1 VSALARRYVWRDLVR
16 NPRRT
21 LACVVG
27 VTLGIAL
34 FSAVLFFVD
43 GSRAT
48 MTERALA
55 PLALDMQRVLGAP
68 LGGGLRLRER
78 VLAAPAALR
87 AGQAATIA
95 LTLSNRASVP
105 ANEVVIDDE
114 PPQPLTY
121 VHGSTRLDGRPLRDR
136 SGRSPLAQGLARTG
150 MNVGTVG
157 PGETVRVTYAAR
169 ATRAVGA
176 VGGLALRATVS
187 TRENVVPTRAN
198 APPAATLGQLRRVI
212 ARLPGVAAAD
222 ALSFADLPPG
232 SLRSGATTVRDPVR
246 VFAFDARYAR
256 RYPSIRIVAGSLAG
270 GAALLSAEAARRLAA
285 RPGTRVW
292 LRIPGRRAPL
302 AVSVGGVA
310 DLARARPL
318 FYSRKASR
326 LEDFIYVPN
335 SVVVS
340 PQTFRRAVVPAFR
353 AAGAK
358 VGRQVKSLPVS
369 ELDVLVDRSRLATD
383 PGRALAQT
391 QAVARSIDAVA
402 PGRDYLVDNV
412 SNALGVAKADAAV
425 GGRMFLFLGLPGA
438 LLAAFLAAYA
448 GSVLAAAQRREHATL
463 RIRGADRGQL
473 RRMLLLRTLALA
485 GTGSVLGVGL
495 GFLSAM
501 AVLGPHALLSA
512 AAADLAAS
520 AVTGSAIGTA
530 TTALALY
537 VPGRRAL
544 RREIGEE
551 RAELATAAAMPRR
564 RRLAHAAVVA
574 VAAAV
579 ALLAWRSA
587 AFDPPTTSVS
597 AGESVSL
604 PSRLL
609 LGPLVAWVGGVAV
622 AVRCALALASRL
634 RTAPAARFGSPVSGT
649 LVRSIR
655 RRSRALAA
663 PIAGSGLVIAFGM
676 ALALFGATYDG
687 AKAADAMFVVGSDL
701 RVTPS
706 VLSPR
711 PHPPSYGS
719 RLEVGGV
726 AAVTPVVS
734 KLDNAVLIGPDDQDR
749 ATLTAIDPAGF
760 SRVAAPSDAF
770 FAGGTASRSMAALAE
785 HSRALLVNAAAAD
798 ALSIEPGDDVRV
810 LLARGTRR
818 QRLATFRVAGLFT
831 RLPGFPAGTDLV
843 ARLDDYAA
851 ATRTSDVDFFLAR
864 VAGGGDAALARAA
877 AALRAGPGRTDPI
890 DVQTTAT
897 ALDKDQSSLTA
908 LDVHRLVDLDA
919 LYTLLM
925 SAAVIAM
932 FVFGLVLERRR
943 EYVALL
949 AQGMRTAELRALVLG
964 EAALVASCG
973 LACGLLVGTGM
984 AALLVHVL
992 RALFILHPRL
1002 TFPAGDIAVLAVLAG
1017 GATLASA
1024 LAATA
1029 LLRRLKPMELLR
1041 EA

>member
-1 VSALARRYVWRDLVR
+1 VARRYVWRELVR

-21 LACVVG
+21 LACLVG

-34 FSAVLFFVD
+34 FSAVLFLVD

-68 LGGGLRLRER
+68 LGAGLRFEER
-78 VLAAPAALR
+78 VLAAPAKLR
-87 AGQAATIA
+87 AGATATIA
-95 LTLSNRASVP
+95 LTVSNRGAVP
-105 ANEVVIDDE
+105 ANEVVVDDE
-114 PPQPLTY
+114 PPPPLTY
-121 VHGSTRLDGRPLRDR
+121 VHGSTRLNGRALRDHG
-136 SGRSPLAQGLARTG
+136 GRSPLAQGLARTG
-150 MNVGTVG
+150 MNVGTVA

-169 ATRAVGA
+169 AARAVGA
-176 VGGLALRATVS
+176 VARLALRATVS

-198 APPAATLGQLRRVI
+198 APAPATLGRLQRAI
-212 ARLPGVAAAD
+212 ARVPGVSAAD

-232 SLRSGATTVRDPVR
+232 SLRCGRTTVGGPVR

-256 RYPSIRIVAGSLAG
+256 HYPSIRIVEGSLAPG
-270 GAALLSAEAARRLAA
+270 SALLSAEAARRLAA
-285 RPGTRVW
+285 RPGTRVS

-302 AVSVGGVA
+302 SVSVGGVA
-310 DLARARPL
+310 DLAQAKPL

-326 LEDFIYVPN
+326 LEDFIYVPD

-340 PQTFRRAVVPAFR
+340 PQTFRRIVVPAFR
-353 AAGAK
+353 AASAK
-358 VGRQVKSLPVS
+358 VGRQLKSLPVS
-369 ELDVLVDRSRLATD
+369 EVDVLVDRARLATD

-391 QAVARSIDAVA
+391 QAVARSIGALA
-402 PGRDYLVDNV
+402 PGRDYLVDSI
-412 SNALGVAKADAAV
+412 SNALGVARADAAV
-425 GGRMFLFLGLPGA
+425 GRRMFLFLGLPGA

-448 GSVLAAAQRREHATL
+448 GAVLAAAQRREHATL
-463 RIRGADRGQL
+463 RIRGADRGHL

-501 AVLGPHALLSA
+501 AVMGPHALLSA

-520 AVTGSAIGTA
+520 ALTAAAIGA
-530 TTALALY
+530 VATALALY

-544 RREIGEE
+544 GREIGEE
-551 RAELATAAAMPRR
+551 RVEPAAAGATTRR
-564 RRLAHAAVVA
+564 RPLAAAAA
-574 VAAAV
+574 VAAAAVV
-579 ALLAWRSA
+579 ALLAWRAA
-587 AFDPPTTSVS
+587 AFHPPSTSVS

-609 LGPLVAWVGGVAV
+609 LGPLVAWLGGVAV
-622 AVRCALALASRL
+622 AVRGVVALASRL
-634 RTAPAARFGSPVSGT
+634 RLAPAARFGSPVSGT
-649 LVRSIR
+649 LARSIR
-655 RRSRALAA
+655 RRSRSLAT
-663 PIAGSGLVIAFGM
+663 PIAGGGLVVAFGM
-676 ALALFGATYDG
+676 ALAMFGATYDR

-711 PHPPSYGS
+711 PHPPSYAS
-719 RLEVGGV
+719 TLEVAGV
-726 AAVTPVVS
+726 EAVTPVVS

-749 ATLTAIDPAGF
+749 ATLTAVDPAGF
-760 SRVAAPSDAF
+760 SRVAALSDAF
-770 FAGGTASRSMAALAE
+770 FAGGSAARSMAALGARP
-785 HSRALLVNAAAAD
+785 RALLVNATAAD
-798 ALSIEPGDDVRV
+798 ALSIEPGRDVRV

-818 QRLATFRVAGLFT
+818 QTLATFHVAGLFT

-843 ARLDDYAA
+843 ASLDDYAA
-851 ATRTSDVDFFLAR
+851 ATRTSDADFFLAR
-864 VAGGGDAALARAA
+864 VAGGGDAALTRAA
-877 AALRAGPGRTDPI
+877 AALRSGPGREDPI
-890 DVQTTAT
+890 DVKTRAT

-908 LDVHRLVDLDA
+908 LDVHGLVDLDS

-949 AQGMRTAELRALVLG
+949 AQGMRIAELRALVLG
-964 EAALVASCG
+964 EAAVVASCG

-992 RALFILHPRL
+992 RGLFVLHPRL
-1002 TFPAGDIAVLAVLAG
+1002 TVSAGDVALLAALAG

-1024 LAATA
+1024 LAATT
-1029 LLRRLKPMELLR
+1029 LLRRLRPMELLR
-1041 EA
+1041 EG